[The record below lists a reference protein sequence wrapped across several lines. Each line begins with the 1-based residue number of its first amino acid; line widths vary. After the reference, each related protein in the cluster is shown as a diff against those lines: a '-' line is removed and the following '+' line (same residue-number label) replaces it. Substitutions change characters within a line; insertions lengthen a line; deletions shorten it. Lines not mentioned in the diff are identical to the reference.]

1 MEFFQKGVI
10 MENLRSRSDV
20 AFRRRMRDQ
29 YEVFSEI
36 ESRYKRLKKCK
47 RIPAVIRERRL
58 NGLVGKMNALS
69 KR

>member
-1 MEFFQKGVI
+1 

-29 YEVFSEI
+29 YEVFSEL
-36 ESRYKRLKKCK
+36 ESRYNRLKKGK

>member
-1 MEFFQKGVI
+1 

>member
-29 YEVFSEI
+29 YQVFSEI
-36 ESRYKRLKKCK
+36 ELRYKRLKKRK
-47 RIPAVIRERRL
+47 RISAVIRERRL
-58 NGLVGKMNALS
+58 NGLIGKMNALS